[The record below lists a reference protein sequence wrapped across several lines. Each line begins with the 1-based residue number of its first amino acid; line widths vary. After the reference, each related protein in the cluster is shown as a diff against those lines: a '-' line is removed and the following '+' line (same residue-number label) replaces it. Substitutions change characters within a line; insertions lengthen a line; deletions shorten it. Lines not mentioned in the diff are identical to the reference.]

1 MRLYVVIPNYIFF
14 EKVANNPY
22 KFGEIVVDDL
32 SGTYQDVFRYDLAPF
47 LAYCDKEEFID
58 NSICCFT
65 TPREAK
71 TFLENDNIMLSFEAD
86 DNSLLFDADQ
96 FEKYLIEKSFLEDYL
111 IENMEDFEKTMQVQK
126 QINDFT
132 DKNLSKV
139 YKKTGYYDSF
149 AVVENIPIISIKCF
163 FASKNNKKIETLKN
177 LKNINFEF
185 VSSVQRGQ
193 ENVLWYCKRE
203 IWALKK

>member
-185 VSSVQRGQ
+185 VPSVQRGQ
-193 ENVLWYCKRE
+193 ENVL
-203 IWALKK
+203 

>member
-14 EKVANNPY
+14 EKVFNNPS
-22 KFGEIVVDDL
+22 KLGEIVVDDL

-86 DNSLLFDADQ
+86 DKTLLFNADQ
-96 FEKYLIEKSFLEDYL
+96 FERYLIKKSYLETRL
-111 IENMEDFEKTMQVQK
+111 IANMEDTEKAFKIQE
-126 QINDFT
+126 QIDNFT
-132 DKNLSKV
+132 YENLSKV

-149 AVVENIPIISIKCF
+149 AVVEDIPINSIKCF
-163 FASKNNKKIETLKN
+163 FASKNNRKIETLRN
-177 LKNINFEF
+177 LKNCNFEF
-185 VSSVQRGQ
+185 VSNVQRGQ
-193 ENVLWYCKRE
+193 ENVF
-203 IWALKK
+203 

>member
-149 AVVENIPIISIKCF
+149 AVVGNIPIISIKCF

-185 VSSVQRGQ
+185 VPSVQRGQ
-193 ENVLWYCKRE
+193 ENVL
-203 IWALKK
+203 